1 MSLMYKVKFEVGDK
15 MISIKH
21 YETKDELRKG
31 FTVLKQLRTHLNEN
45 SFLALYHQMKQEG
58 YKLIGIEED
67 GKTVAVT
74 GIIILT
80 NLYNGKHVFVYDLV
94 TDESNR
100 SKGYGEQLLNYVHE
114 YGKQN
119 GCGQVVLE
127 SGLQR
132 INAHRFYEEK
142 MKYDKRSFAFSK
154 EI

>member
-1 MSLMYKVKFEVGDK
+1 

-21 YETKDELRKG
+21 YETKDELIKG
-31 FTVLKQLRTHLNEN
+31 FEVLKQLRTHLDEN
-45 SFLALYHQMKQEG
+45 SFLELYSQMEQEG
-58 YKLIGIEED
+58 YKLIGLEED
-67 GKTVAVT
+67 GNTVAVT

-80 NLYNGKHVFVYDLV
+80 NLYNGKHVYVYDLV

-119 GCGQVVLE
+119 GCGQVALQ

-142 MKYDKRSFAFSK
+142 MEYRKLSFAYCK
-154 EI
+154 EL